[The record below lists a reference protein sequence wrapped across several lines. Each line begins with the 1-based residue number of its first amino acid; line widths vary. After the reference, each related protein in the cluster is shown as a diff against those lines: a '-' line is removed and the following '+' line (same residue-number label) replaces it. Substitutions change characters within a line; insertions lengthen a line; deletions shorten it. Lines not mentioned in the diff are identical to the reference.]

1 MRRQMSRGF
10 LAVMYCSSLLAV
22 VSNPALSQP
31 TTTPQRT
38 PPLLPVETTD
48 RGQLLY
54 ENHCQ
59 VCHESVVHVR
69 QNRRAESKDQLQ
81 TWVVRW
87 STHLKLTWTAEDTG
101 AVVDYLN
108 QRYYQFDGSV
118 KKQE

>member
-101 AVVDYLN
+101 GMASVSSALAHLYLGCL
-108 QRYYQFDGSV
+108 RR
-118 KKQE
+118 